1 MLNKIQKE
9 EIVSNYKDSFSTTPS
24 FLLINFKG
32 ARVSEFEKLRNKLRD
47 NDTKLSVVKKI
58 QEYTAGGGF
67 LFAMCSATDTYDIAL
82 SAHKTDICEYM
93 FDGDPIEK
101 NAQDK
106 LTFIETFAFENFEI
120 ILGNLTMLVIFGGNL
135 AILLILW

>member
-1 MLNKIQKE
+1 MINLFLIEQKN
-9 EIVSNYKDSFSTTPS
+9 I
-24 FLLINFKG
+24 
-32 ARVSEFEKLRNKLRD
+32 FEKDAKD
-47 NDTKLSVVKKI
+47 QGFHKVSQHKMAVVHKI

-106 LTFIETFAFENFEI
+106 LTFIETFAFENFE
-120 ILGNLTMLVIFGGNL
+120 NSNVLTVSAQTGAKFG
-135 AILLILW
+135 IWRSP